1 MKTRQ
6 VAIADLHPYPGNP
19 RTHDLSAIRSSL
31 RANGQ
36 YRAIVVREQ
45 GMMILAGHGTVEA
58 ADAEGWKKVLA
69 HLVECDDDTARRIV
83 LADNRTNDLA
93 GYDDQALIAL
103 LQEVPDFDGSGYT
116 PEDLQALL
124 AGPDTSPPAPTLA
137 ERFGVPPFSVLDA
150 RQGPWRERKR
160 RWQALGIR
168 SEEGRPQ
175 NLLHMS
181 ETVLAAQ
188 QSGSLPSLKGKGGAI
203 HVLTP
208 AESRALPNRSR
219 PQSVS
224 DGGAEPDFFRRK
236 TAYEKKHGVQLT
248 NAEFMQLHEEGADT
262 GLKVS
267 SPNRSTPQSNSG
279 NDPRFYEKKKLA
291 EAAYGREFTT
301 AEFEERR
308 YAQGGVY
315 TGGTSIFDPVL
326 TELLLR
332 WFAPRGARVLD
343 PFAGGSV
350 RGVVAALMGHAYVG
364 IDLSE
369 TQVKANR
376 LQGAELVPVKHTQP
390 EWIMGDSGQ
399 LLRGKR
405 PEQLREPFDFLMTCP
420 PYADLER
427 YSDNPADLST
437 MSHGEFAKQYAAILA
452 ASTKLLARDRFA
464 AIVIGNIRRK
474 DGSVWDLGSLTTE
487 AMSEAGLSL
496 YNDAILVT
504 AIGSLALRAARIFAG
519 GRKLARTH
527 QQVLVYCKGAGKKAD
542 AALGKL
548 PEGSYAVPVLADDDE
563 SS

>member
-6 VAIADLHPYPGNP
+6 VAIADLKPYPGNP
-19 RTHDLSAIRSSL
+19 RTHDLPAIRASL

-36 YRAIVVREQ
+36 YRAIVVRDPQ
-45 GMMILAGHGTVEA
+45 MMILAGHGTVEGA
-58 ADAEGWKKVLA
+58 EAEGWKKVLA

-93 GYDDQALIAL
+93 GYDDSALIAL
-103 LQEVPDFDGSGYT
+103 LQDVPDFDGTGYT

-160 RWQALGIR
+160 RWLALGIR

-175 NLLHMS
+175 NLLHRS

-188 QSGSLPSLKGKGGAI
+188 QSGSLPSLKGKQAI
-203 HVLTP
+203 HVMTP
-208 AESRALPNRSR
+208 AESRALPPSGSGRAGAMRMDVKARPQANRSR
-219 PQSVS
+219 PASIS
-224 DGGAEPDFFRRK
+224 GGGAEPDFFRRK
-236 TAYEKKHGVQLT
+236 TAYEKKHGVSLS
-248 NAEFMQLHEEGADT
+248 NAEFMQLHEDGADT

-291 EAAYGREFTT
+291 
-301 AEFEERR
+301 
-308 YAQGGVY
+308 
-315 TGGTSIFDPVL
+315 GTSIFDPVL

-332 WFAPRGARVLD
+332 WFAPREARVLD

-350 RGVVAALMGHAYVG
+350 RGVVAALLGHSYVG

-369 TQVKANR
+369 TQVEANR
-376 LQGAELVPVKHTQP
+376 LQGAELVPEKFTQP
-390 EWIMGDSGQ
+390 EWVVGDSGK
-399 LLRGKR
+399 LMRGKR
-405 PEQLREPFDFLMTCP
+405 PEQLQEPFDFMLTCP

-427 YSDNPADLST
+427 YSDDPADLST
-437 MSHGEFAKQYAAILA
+437 MSHDEFATAYAGILA
-452 ASTKLLARDRFA
+452 SATKLLARDRFA

-487 AMSEAGLSL
+487 AMDAAGLSL

-527 QQVLVYCKGAGKKAD
+527 QQILVYCKGAGKKAD

-548 PEGSYAVPVLADDDE
+548 AQESYAVPVLADDE
-563 SS
+563 A